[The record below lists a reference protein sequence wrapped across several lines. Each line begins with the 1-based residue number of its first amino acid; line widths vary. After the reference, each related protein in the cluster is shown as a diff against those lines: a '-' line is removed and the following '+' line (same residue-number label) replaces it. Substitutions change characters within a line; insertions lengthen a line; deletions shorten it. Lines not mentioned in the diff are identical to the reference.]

1 MKKASK
7 PAPKLSPAKKPPV
20 NKPITKQ
27 SSARPMRKAEG
38 HSDELIAVLTRL
50 AGDQRKVGEQVGHLI
65 GITNKLV
72 EVVEHLSE
80 GVEGLLQASE
90 DIPPAE
96 QAEPGN
102 EPPVEAPSEVVG
114 VMVVD
119 EPANGD
125 GEAEEE

>member
-7 PAPKLSPAKKPPV
+7 PAPKLSSAKKPPV
-20 NKPITKQ
+20 KKPISKQ
-27 SSARPMRKAEG
+27 SSARPKRKAEG
-38 HSDELIAVLTRL
+38 HSDELTAVLTRL
-50 AGDQRKVGEQVGHLI
+50 AGDQRKVSEQVGHLI

-80 GVEGLLQASE
+80 GVEDLLQASE
-90 DIPPAE
+90 DNPPAK

-102 EPPVEAPSEVVG
+102 EAPGEVVG